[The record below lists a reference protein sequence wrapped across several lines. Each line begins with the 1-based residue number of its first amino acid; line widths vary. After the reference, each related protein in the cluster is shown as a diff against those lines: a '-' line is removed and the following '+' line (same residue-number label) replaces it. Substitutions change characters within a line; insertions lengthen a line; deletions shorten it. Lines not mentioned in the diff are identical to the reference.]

1 LYITFGIRQVLYYLY
16 TNGRGNVALTTTL
29 SLMRRN
35 RINDNYAGKITFWTE
50 QLGRALILGD
60 SARYSEERCSES
72 LAYFKRRASE
82 NESSNSHNS

>member
-29 SLMRRN
+29 SIMRRN
-35 RINDNYAGKITFWTE
+35 RINDNYEGKIAFWTE
-50 QLGRALILGD
+50 QLDTALLLGD
-60 SARYSEERCSES
+60 GAYYSEERCRES
-72 LAYFKRRASE
+72 LAYFKNRASA